1 MISKCCF
8 YSSCTHRYLLW
19 QPTIY
24 YFSILHLDCWVMLFK
39 KKCFQVLFLISA
51 YIVLFCVCPIT
62 YLKKL
67 YLYCLNSADIL
78 FNWNQFQ
85 ASIQK
90 SSGCHN
96 PDELQ
101 HSLSLTSFSYHST
114 SSINGQHQ
122 FVNLQFILT
131 LPSLYL

>member
-1 MISKCCF
+1 MF
-8 YSSCTHRYLLW
+8 PSSVSNIC
-19 QPTIY
+19 IY
-24 YFSILHLDCWVMLFK
+24 CS
-39 KKCFQVLFLISA
+39 VLCMPYHI
-51 YIVLFCVCPIT
+51 P
-62 YLKKL
+62 KKL

-96 PDELQ
+96 PDKLQ

-114 SSINGQHQ
+114 SSINVNTNLLIFNSYFHSRHYICNKNNWQ
-122 FVNLQFILT
+122 FCMIFRIVSYPQFSRVSDNDCEDKRTFPI
-131 LPSLYL
+131 YVW